1 MYICLYVWIPELK
14 RFAQMEDNVPKNNR
28 AREKVR
34 ERTMW
39 VDEEKVEPNDLLVTS
54 VFHSVYSVSVHDWAL
69 VLSSIVIA

>member
-34 ERTMW
+34 ERTM
-39 VDEEKVEPNDLLVTS
+39 
-54 VFHSVYSVSVHDWAL
+54 
-69 VLSSIVIA
+69 